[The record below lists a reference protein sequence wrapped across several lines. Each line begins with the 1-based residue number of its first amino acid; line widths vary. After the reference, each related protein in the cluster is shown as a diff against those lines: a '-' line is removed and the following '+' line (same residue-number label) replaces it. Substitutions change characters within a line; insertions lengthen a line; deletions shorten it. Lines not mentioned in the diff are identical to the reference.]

1 MISLALDSGRN
12 FKQSFRLFSGHFL
25 QTLNWK
31 RPGTGRILPRNFRP
45 ESAAK
50 ELAESDRN
58 LLNSTGTDWNYAETG
73 SDSNGSGRRN
83 NRPAFLSQIQ
93 LLNM

>member
-12 FKQSFRLFSGHFL
+12 FKHSFRLFSGHFL
-25 QTLNWK
+25 QTLNRK

-58 LLNSTGTDWNYAETG
+58 LLNSTGIMPKPAQIPTDPVVGMIDLRIWKE
-73 SDSNGSGRRN
+73 
-83 NRPAFLSQIQ
+83 
-93 LLNM
+93 